1 MNFGGGMR
9 RINGDQTTRVLPR
22 CGKESRNGG
31 IVDDFLSPKSWFSD
45 SSLIRFSEIVYYWK
59 ATSWCI
65 SCRWMP
71 IHDFPNI
78 ITWHY
83 FVKTNHGPCF
93 FLFWKWWAKCQTELL
108 GVIEIARLYQRTLSI
123 LWFAWNILYLEI
135 GDVIGIP
142 FRKHFS
148 KG

>member
-45 SSLIRFSEIVYYWK
+45 SNLIRFSEIVYYWK

-93 FLFWKWWAKCQTELL
+93 FFVLEMMGKVSDRIIGSHWDCQIVSENTVDSVVCME
-108 GVIEIARLYQRTLSI
+108 
-123 LWFAWNILYLEI
+123 
-135 GDVIGIP
+135 
-142 FRKHFS
+142 HFVS
-148 KG
+148 GNWRCDRDSFQKTF